1 MLSRNFQNSFTLR
14 YRQALAALRIICDMW
29 GILRACAVLIVA
41 ALACAQEKVDLE
53 AVHRIRQEAFGNS
66 KVMETAFY
74 ISDVFGGRYT
84 GSPALR
90 KSAEWAM
97 KRMAEFGISDPHLE
111 PWGIVFGRSWTN
123 KRFSAHLLEPS
134 YAPIIGVARPH
145 ARSTNGVIR
154 GEPVLAPLRTE
165 ADLPQYHGKLRGRIV
180 FIDEPRALQVQAKPL
195 FSRFGPDDLAR
206 IEAGPELGAK
216 VGPYDP
222 SARNKFRNALNT
234 FLNEEGAAATV
245 TASFKIGRSDLGA
258 LVDGGT
264 IFSTYAGARRLDEPT
279 APPAAA
285 IATEHYNRIARLLEH
300 KIPVQVEFEILNDLS
315 ESAVDS
321 FSVIGEIP
329 GSSRKDE
336 IVILGGHL
344 DSHMFGTGATD
355 NAAGVAVVLEA
366 ARILRQLNLKLARTV
381 RIGLWTGEEQ
391 GFGALPYVQKFLAN
405 KETGAVLPAHAKVSG
420 YFNFDDGTGKI
431 RGVYMQNNDMMRPIF
446 SAWFAPFRDLGVTTL
461 TVAGEYGSDQVPF
474 DEAGIP
480 AFQFIQDP
488 MEYETR
494 THHSSMDVYD
504 RLQPGDLMQ
513 SAAVLASVV
522 YHAANRDEMLP
533 RKPMPKEFSK
543 RGGAK

>member
-1 MLSRNFQNSFTLR
+1 MRGFVPT
-14 YRQALAALRIICDMW
+14 ALTAL
-29 GILRACAVLIVA
+29 LYVFPLTAE
-41 ALACAQEKVDLE
+41 EKVDLRVVQE
-53 AVHRIRQEAFGNS
+53 IRAEAFGNS

-84 GSPALR
+84 GSPALQ
-90 KSAEWAM
+90 KAAAWSM
-97 KRMAEFGISDPHLE
+97 KRMTEFGVSNARLE
-111 PWGIVFGRSWTN
+111 PWGVPFGRSWTN
-123 KRFSAHLLEPS
+123 RRFSAHLLEPS

-145 ARSTNGVIR
+145 ARSTNGVLR

-165 ADLPQYHGKLRGRIV
+165 ADFAQYRGKLRGKIV
-180 FIDEPRALQVQAKPL
+180 LIDEPRTLQVQTKPL
-195 FSRFGPDDLAR
+195 MMRFGPEDLAR
-206 IEAGPELGAK
+206 IEAGPEPGAK

-222 SARNKFRNALNT
+222 TARNKFRNALNT
-234 FLNEEGAAATV
+234 FLNDEGVAVTV
-245 TASFKIGRSDLGA
+245 SASFKLGRADLSG

-285 IATEHYNRIARLLEH
+285 IATEHYNRIARLLQN
-300 KIPVQVEFEILNDLS
+300 KIPVEVEFEILNDLS
-315 ESAVDS
+315 ETAMES

-329 GSSRKDE
+329 GTSKADE
-336 IVILGGHL
+336 LVIMGGHL

-366 ARILRQLNLKLARTV
+366 ARILKQLNLKLARTV

-391 GFGALPYVQKFLAN
+391 GFGALPYVQKFFAN
-405 KETGAVLPAHAKVSG
+405 KETGTVLPAHAKVSG

-446 SAWFAPFRDLGVTTL
+446 SAWFAPFRDLGVATL
-461 TVAGEYGSDQVPF
+461 TSAGEYGSDQVPF

-488 MEYETR
+488 IEYETR
-494 THHSSMDVYD
+494 THHSNMDLYD

-522 YHAANRDEMLP
+522 YHAANREEMLP
-533 RKPMPKEFSK
+533 RKPLPKEFSK
-543 RGGAK
+543 ASQKR